1 MKTKKTTKTL
11 EMIYIALFAVIIA
24 ICSWISIPFAVP
36 FTLQTFAIFAA
47 VGFLGGKRGSLSVIV
62 WMLLGAI
69 GVPVFAGFS
78 GGLGFLFGS
87 TGGYILGFLLIGII
101 YMIITKIFGTTTIVM
116 VISMLIGLIA
126 CYTFGTIWFMVIYT
140 KTSGAIGIATALSW
154 CVLPFIIPDLIKMV
168 LAIVLTKRLSRYVEL

>member
-1 MKTKKTTKTL
+1 MKTMKSTKTL

-47 VGFLGGKRGSLSVIV
+47 VGLLGGKRGSFAVIV

-69 GVPVFAGFS
+69 GVPVYAGFS
-78 GGLGFLFGS
+78 SGLGSLFGS
-87 TGGYILGFLLIGII
+87 TGGYILGFLLIGVI
-101 YMIITKIFGTTTIVM
+101 YMIITKILGTSTIVM

-126 CYTFGTIWFMVIYT
+126 CYTFGTIWFVMVYT
-140 KTSGAIGIATALSW
+140 KTSGAIGIATTLSW
-154 CVLPFIIPDLIKMV
+154 CVLPFVIPDLIKMA